1 MREARAAL
9 NGGGI
14 GLLDPEFAGRSSWT
28 QAESVNRFLREAR
41 PDAVLIML
49 AGEQWTR
56 TPFERLVKAGV
67 AVVVLNRVPAWL
79 GALRRDHP
87 RALVAAVTPRQEGV
101 GELQA
106 EQALQLAA
114 QGSFVLLV
122 TGAASSPAAVARKAG
137 FRARV
142 EGRLLVQEIDG
153 RWSAGDAEKAVGE
166 WFRIGAER
174 DRPLGQLAC
183 QNDAMA
189 SGARKA
195 LLRVAA
201 GSGRR
206 DLQRTPVIGCDGL
219 EEEGRAMVARGEF
232 AATVVMPPTTPVALE
247 VLRRFW
253 ETGERAQAV
262 ALEPESYPSLDAL
275 GRR

>member
-1 MREARAAL
+1 M
-9 NGGGI
+9 
-14 GLLDPEFAGRSSWT
+14 
-28 QAESVNRFLREAR
+28 
-41 PDAVLIML
+41 
-49 AGEQWTR
+49 
-56 TPFERLVKAGV
+56 
-67 AVVVLNRVPAWL
+67 
-79 GALRRDHP
+79 
-87 RALVAAVTPRQEGV
+87 
-101 GELQA
+101 
-106 EQALQLAA
+106 
-114 QGSFVLLV
+114 

-174 DRPLGQLAC
+174 DRPLGLLAC

-195 LLRVAA
+195 LLRVAT

-206 DLQRTPVIGCDGL
+206 DLHRTPVIGCDGL
-219 EEEGRAMVARGEF
+219 EEEGRAMVARGELE
-232 AATVVMPPTTPVALE
+232 ATVVMPPTTPVALE

-253 ETGERAQAV
+253 ETGERAEAV

-275 GRR
+275 VRR